1 MEGKAMQMGGVFLRE
16 QLILQSELVLGPEVE
31 QEIGFEANVSEVAVD
46 WQEEKQHQL
55 DLVKKQAGEGKD
67 LGHKV
72 VHTHLDSLVEQRVL
86 NYGVLHNDLVEHKVL
101 NCVGLNMDLD

>member
-16 QLILQSELVLGPEVE
+16 QLILQCGLVLGPEGE

-46 WQEEKQHQL
+46 WQEAKQHQL

-72 VHTHLDSLVEQRVL
+72 VHTHFDSLVEQRVL
-86 NYGVLHNDLVEHKVL
+86 NYVVLHNDLVEHKVL